1 MRGAES
7 VVYLP
12 SLEVL
17 VEYTSNKEVVLVQD
31 SKTGREIVLHTNSS
45 SGMENMGEYFK
56 ARSVC
61 DWPLLCLNR
70 ESESWAPAL
79 GFIKSQSE

>member
-1 MRGAES
+1 MRGAYG
-7 VVYLP
+7 VLYLP

-17 VEYTSNKEVVLVQD
+17 VEYTSNKEAVLVQD

-61 DWPLLCLNR
+61 GWPLLCLP
-70 ESESWAPAL
+70 ESRAPAL
-79 GFIKSQSE
+79 GFIKSQREWE